1 MLHIASLNENPV
13 KPRDQDHV
21 AERAIVVEQM
31 ANHLVAAVV
40 DAGLSTANTMDVF
53 GCLYDAPDR
62 YHHRV
67 VNDHMDAAL
76 VRAKEILGEM
86 YDARYERQQAA
97 IAVEMSERAR

>member
-1 MLHIASLNENPV
+1 MLHIASLNEKPV
-13 KPRDQDHV
+13 TPRDNHA

-53 GCLYDAPDR
+53 KCLYDAPDR

-67 VNDHMDAAL
+67 VNDHMDDAL
-76 VRAKEILGEM
+76 IRAKAILGEM
-86 YDARYERQQAA
+86 YDARYERQHAA
-97 IAVEMSERAR
+97 VAAEMSER